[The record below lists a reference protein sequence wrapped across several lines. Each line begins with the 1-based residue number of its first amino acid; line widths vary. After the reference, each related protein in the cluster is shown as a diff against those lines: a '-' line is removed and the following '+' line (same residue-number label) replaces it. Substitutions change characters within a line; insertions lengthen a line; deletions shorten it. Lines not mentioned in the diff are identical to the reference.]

1 MLKPAAV
8 LSTLALSFGLIAAA
22 QAAEAPLKLE
32 VYANPDPS
40 TFGVASTLVTGKT
53 EAILIDAQFT
63 LADAHRV
70 VANILAS
77 GKKLTTVYISH
88 GDPDYYFGLE
98 VITQAFPGVKIVAS
112 APTVAHIKQT
122 LPKKMAYWGPILGTN
137 APKHPV
143 VPALLSGNTLTV
155 DGEKLEVV
163 GLDGDN
169 AEHSFVWIPSI
180 KTIAGGVSVFGN
192 FHLWTADDASVSK
205 RAQWL
210 KVIDKMENLKPE
222 VVVPGHFK
230 AGTTFT
236 VEHLQYNREY
246 LKAYDLELAKAKDSA
261 ALIAA
266 MKKRYP
272 DAGLGMALEIG
283 AKVNKGEMK
292 W

>member
-1 MLKPAAV
+1 MFKPAAV
-8 LSTLALSFGLIAAA
+8 LSTLALALGVAASA

-32 VYANPDPS
+32 VYANTDPS
-40 TFGVASTLVTGKT
+40 TFGVASTLSTGKT

-70 VANILAS
+70 VANVLAS

-98 VITQAFPGVKIVAS
+98 VITQAFPGVKVVAS
-112 APTVAHIKQT
+112 APTIAHIKQT

-137 APKHPV
+137 APKNPV
-143 VPALLSGNTLTV
+143 VPAQLSGNTLTI
-155 DGEKLEVV
+155 DGEKLEVM

-180 KTIAGGVSVFGN
+180 RTIAGGVSVFGN
-192 FHLWTADDASVSK
+192 FHLWTADDASVAK

-210 KVIDKMENLKPE
+210 KVLDKMEDLKPE
-222 VVVPGHFK
+222 VVIPGHFK

-272 DAGLGMALEIG
+272 NAGLGMALEIG

>member
-1 MLKPAAV
+1 MFKPAAV
-8 LSTLALSFGLIAAA
+8 VSALSLAFGVIASA
-22 QAAEAPLKLE
+22 QAAEAPLKLD
-32 VYANPDPS
+32 VYANTDPS

-53 EAILIDAQFT
+53 EAVLIDAQFT

-70 VANILAS
+70 VANVLAS

-98 VITQAFPGVKIVAS
+98 VITQAFPDVKIVAS
-112 APTVAHIKQT
+112 APTVAHIQKT
-122 LPKKMAYWGPILGTN
+122 LPGKIGYWGPILGNN

-143 VPALLSGNTLTV
+143 VPAILEGNSLTV

-192 FHLWTADDASVSK
+192 FHLWTADDASPAA
-205 RAQWL
+205 RAKWL
-210 KVIDKMENLKPE
+210 KVLDKMEALKP
-222 VVVPGHFK
+222 VTVVPGHFK
-230 AGTTFT
+230 AGTTFK
-236 VEHLQYNREY
+236 VDHLQYNREY
-246 LKAYDLELAKAKDSA
+246 LKAYEVELAKAKDSS

>member
-1 MLKPAAV
+1 MFKPAAV
-8 LSTLALSFGLIAAA
+8 LSTLTLALGIAASA

-32 VYANPDPS
+32 VYANTDPS
-40 TFGVASTLVTGKT
+40 TFGVASTLITGKT

-70 VANILAS
+70 VANVLAS

-98 VITQAFPGVKIVAS
+98 VITQAFPGVKVVAS
-112 APTVAHIKQT
+112 APTIAHIKKT

-137 APKHPV
+137 APKNPV
-143 VPALLSGNTLTV
+143 VPAQLSGNTLTI
-155 DGEKLEVV
+155 DGEKLEVM
-163 GLDGDN
+163 GLDGDD

-180 KTIAGGVSVFGN
+180 RTIAGGVSVFGN
-192 FHLWTADDASVSK
+192 FHLWTADDASVAK

-210 KVIDKMENLKPE
+210 KVLDKMEALKPE
-222 VVVPGHFK
+222 VVIPGHFK

-236 VEHLQYNREY
+236 IEHLQYNREY
-246 LKAYDLELAKAKDSA
+246 LKAYDLELAKAKNSA